1 MKFILTFVLLLILSV
16 KAEAQENVEIP
27 ESLIKNIFTLAQK
40 ENALKNPK
48 NKSEID
54 AQFDWRQ
61 MSLNILGSESKKRSA
76 AELKWFEESIKEIIT
91 KTVYPKAPEFLQG
104 VKITY
109 KKTLIDDNKATVS
122 STVSKKGETTDVAYT
137 LLKSGNSWKV
147 IDVSLDE
154 DSWVK
159 TINEKITQSIKE
171 KGWAGVKDL
180 FNKRIKAL
188 NEKK

>member
-1 MKFILTFVLLLILSV
+1 MKFILTFVLLLNLSV
-16 KAEAQENVEIP
+16 KVDAQENAEVP
-27 ESLIKNIFTLAQK
+27 QNLIKNIFTLAQK
-40 ENALKNPK
+40 ENALKNLK

-61 MSLNILGSESKKRSA
+61 MSLNILGNESKKRSA

-91 KTVYPKAPEFLQG
+91 KTVYPKAPEFLQD

-109 KKTLIDDNKATVS
+109 KKTLIDENKATVS

>member
-1 MKFILTFVLLLILSV
+1 MKLILTFVLLLILSV
-16 KAEAQENVEIP
+16 KVEAQESAEVP
-27 ESLIKNIFTLAQK
+27 ETLIKNIFTLAQK
-40 ENALKNPK
+40 ESALKNPK
-48 NKSEID
+48 NKNEID

-91 KTVYPKAPEFLQG
+91 KTVYPKAPEFLQD

-109 KKTLIDDNKATVS
+109 RKTLIDDNKATVS
-122 STVSKKGETTDVAYT
+122 STVSRKGETTDVAYT
-137 LLKSGNSWKV
+137 LLKSGSSWKV